1 MRFSASHLCA
11 SVCPMKTD
19 SNLLIDE
26 AAEVCAC
33 MERLAGEKQAA
44 VPLST
49 YRFQFNSG
57 FKFEDARRLVPYL
70 AQLGVSHCYASPIL
84 KARAGSPHGYDIID
98 HQQLNP
104 EIGSEDDLRQLVAE
118 LKRHGMGLIV
128 DTAPNHMGIGQGDN
142 PWWQDVLQ

>member
-1 MRFSASHLCA
+1 MQRAPGFLHPNLTYTSAS
-11 SVCPMKTD
+11 MKTD
-19 SNLLIDE
+19 SNLLLDE

-49 YRFQFNSG
+49 YRFQFHSG
-57 FKFEDARRLVPYL
+57 FQFEEAPKLVPYL
-70 AQLGVSHCYASPIL
+70 AQLGVAHCYASPIL

-104 EIGSEDDLRQLVAE
+104 EIGSE
-118 LKRHGMGLIV
+118 
-128 DTAPNHMGIGQGDN
+128 
-142 PWWQDVLQ
+142 